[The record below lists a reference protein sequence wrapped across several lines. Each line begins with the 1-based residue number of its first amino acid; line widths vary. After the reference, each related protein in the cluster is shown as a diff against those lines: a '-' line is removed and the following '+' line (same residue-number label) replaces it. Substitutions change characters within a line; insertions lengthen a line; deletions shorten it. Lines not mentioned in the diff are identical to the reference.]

1 MLDLTPP
8 RRSSAAPEHAGYPEA
23 GRALHTSHATGSRG
37 VSALEKELGVPLLR
51 RSNRLLGLTPA
62 GELLLHE
69 GKALLAAA
77 DSLCEKV
84 KEQT

>member
-1 MLDLTPP
+1 MDLTQL
-8 RRSSAAPEHAGYPEA
+8 RLFIAVAESGGFAQAARQLY
-23 GRALHTSHATGSRG
+23 TSHSTVSRA
-37 VSALEKELGVPLLR
+37 VSALEKELGVPLIV
-51 RSNRLLGLTPA
+51 RSNRLQGLTPA
-62 GELLLHE
+62 GELLLRE

>member
-1 MLDLTPP
+1 MDLTQL
-8 RRSSAAPEHAGYPEA
+8 RLFIAVAESGGFAQAARQLY
-23 GRALHTSHATGSRG
+23 TSHSTVSRA
-37 VSALEKELGVPLLR
+37 VSALEKELGVPLIV

-84 KEQT
+84 KELR